1 MYLFNF
7 NHFITLNYSYIFMRL
22 LILQAVKLYFHSVN
36 IKEVREVTEL
46 AQKEITDKD
55 KKCI

>member
-1 MYLFNF
+1 
-7 NHFITLNYSYIFMRL
+7 MRL